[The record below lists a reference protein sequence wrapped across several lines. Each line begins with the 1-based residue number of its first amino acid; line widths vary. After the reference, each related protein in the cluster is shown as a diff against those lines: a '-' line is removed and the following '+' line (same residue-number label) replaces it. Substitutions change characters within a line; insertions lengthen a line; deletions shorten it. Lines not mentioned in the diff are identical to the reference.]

1 MSDSPS
7 SSRRRTDDTIAPL
20 RLEKL
25 LIAKGGRKHKRLADG
40 VVVYVMPTGNIVRLP
55 AGFARIP
62 EVVVREIALVQLEMG
77 AWEYDYWLT
86 EQDRGPNY
94 TAPKPRKKRKPKP
107 PRRKK

>member
-7 SSRRRTDDTIAPL
+7 GSRRRPDETIAPL

-25 LIAKGGRKHKRLADG
+25 LLAKGGRKHRRLADG
-40 VVVYVMPTGNIVRLP
+40 VVLYVMPAGGIVRMP

-62 EVVVREIALVQLEMG
+62 EVVVREVALVQLGMDT
-77 AWEYDYWLT
+77 WEYDYWLS

-94 TAPKPRKKRKPKP
+94 TTPKPKKKRHPKP